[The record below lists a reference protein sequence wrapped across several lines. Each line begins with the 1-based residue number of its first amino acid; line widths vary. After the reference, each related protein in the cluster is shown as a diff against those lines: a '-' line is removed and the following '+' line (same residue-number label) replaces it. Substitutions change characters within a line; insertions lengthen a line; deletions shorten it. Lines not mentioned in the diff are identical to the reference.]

1 MKINSI
7 STTKSRANMRGLIE
21 KVRQTNEVFV
31 IGSHKNSE
39 VIIMK
44 FPGAYN
50 PNLSLLSN
58 INTYSQ
64 SFHFLKLEPDLY
76 SVSDIIKKT
85 CTIKVVLSSYLFRL
99 LTCRARR

>member
-7 STTKSRANMRGLIE
+7 STNKSQVNMRGLIE
-21 KVRQTNEVFV
+21 KVRQTNGVFV
-31 IGSHKNSE
+31 ISSHKNLE

-44 FPGAYN
+44 FPEAYN

-64 SFHFLKLEPDLY
+64 SFHFLKLRPVL
-76 SVSDIIKKT
+76 IISKKPLGND
-85 CTIKVVLSSYLFRL
+85 VVLCF
-99 LTCRARR
+99 